1 MTISCLLSCSRQ
13 QDQQLGELNDG
24 YIEVDFDATRHDE
37 YDQTPIKPDSSE
49 KPGTELANS
58 NVDELQE
65 HNKATQLSSEYLCI
79 SNRVNGT
86 AYMNMGVMV

>member
-1 MTISCLLSCSRQ
+1 MLSCSRQ

-24 YIEVDFDATRHDE
+24 YIEVDFNATRHDE
-37 YDQTPIKPDSSE
+37 YYQTPNKPDSYE
-49 KPGTELANS
+49 QPGTELANS
-58 NVDELQE
+58 NVAELREKNNARQIP
-65 HNKATQLSSEYLCI
+65 SEYLCI